1 MEYIVVHELSHLIA
15 RSHNSRTIAV
25 MDRHRPDWTARRDEL
40 NGAPLA
46 AEDWS
51 EPMTTSNRFD

>member
-1 MEYIVVHELSHLIA
+1 MVVHELSHLIA

-25 MDRHRPDWTARRDEL
+25 MDWCLPDWTARRDEL
-40 NGAPLA
+40 NDAPLA

-51 EPMTTSNRFD
+51 GSIGD

>member
-1 MEYIVVHELSHLIA
+1 MVVHELSHLIA

-40 NGAPLA
+40 NGAPPSRRL
-46 AEDWS
+46 ERLQWRLI
-51 EPMTTSNRFD
+51 PTPLR

>member
-1 MEYIVVHELSHLIA
+1 MVHELSHLIA

-40 NGAPLA
+40 NGAPPSRRL
-46 AEDWS
+46 ERLQWRLI
-51 EPMTTSNRFD
+51 PTPLR